1 VLTDYN
7 HLADFV
13 PDMRSCRIVSAP
25 GMPLQVEQK
34 SETGFLI
41 WRFPIEVV
49 LRIEEQP
56 QQFITSKTIWGN
68 VKNTQGEWRIRRSAR
83 ETQLEYSAAMEL
95 DFWVPPIIGAAII
108 RRDVR
113 DS

>member
-1 VLTDYN
+1 MP
-7 HLADFV
+7 HRQ
-13 PDMRSCRIVSAP
+13 RS
-25 GMPLQVEQK
+25 GEMPLQVEQK
-34 SETGFLI
+34 GETGFLI

-49 LRIEEQP
+49 RQIEEQL
-56 QQFITSKTIWGN
+56 ITFKTIWGN
-68 VKNTQGEWRIRRSAR
+68 VKNMQGEWRIRGSAR

-95 DFWVPPIIGAAII
+95 DFSAPPIFGTAII